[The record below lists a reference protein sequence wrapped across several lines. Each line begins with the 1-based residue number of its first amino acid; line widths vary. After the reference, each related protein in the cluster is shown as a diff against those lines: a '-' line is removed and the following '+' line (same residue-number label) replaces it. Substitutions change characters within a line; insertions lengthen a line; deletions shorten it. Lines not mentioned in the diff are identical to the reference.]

1 MMRFTVPPNPSASLS
16 AVLAFNTSAPPTISG
31 EIIFK
36 SELRSLE
43 LVEGEFM
50 PLIAT
55 ELCLGSKPRIM
66 IFCPSPPSRST
77 ISPGRR
83 PIASAMFT
91 SGNSLSFSA
100 DTELMIPE
108 ALSCLLIAAV
118 CPLAWALTTT
128 SAPKML
134 AGCMLTFKVRVS
146 LSFTVTSMVLVS

>member
-1 MMRFTVPPNPSASLS
+1 MIRFTVPPNPSASLS
-16 AVLAFNTSAPPTISG
+16 AVLAFSTSAPPTISG

-55 ELCLGSKPRIM
+55 ELYLGSRPRII

-77 ISPGRR
+77 ISPGKR
-83 PIASAMFT
+83 PIASATFT
-91 SGNSLSFSA
+91 SGNSLSFSP
-100 DTELMIPE
+100 DTALIIPE
-108 ALSCLLIAAV
+108 ALSCLLMAAV

-128 SAPKML
+128 SAPNIL
-134 AGCMLTFKVRVS
+134 AGCILTFMVRVS
-146 LSFTVTSMVLVS
+146 LSLTTTSIVLLS